1 MVDSSGEYVLQWE
14 GHGSHVAERFSGLL
28 ARQSLVDITLICE
41 EQRLRVHKLVLASCS
56 LYFEE
61 MLEQDLGQEPTIL
74 FSDLNFEVLK
84 SMVEFMYCGETSI
97 SKQHLEPLL
106 QAAIVFKVKELA
118 SIIKNMIGAK
128 NVNTGETG
136 GCVEEFC
143 EEDADDLAEESDY
156 SLFSDNDCRQTST
169 WNKIGVDR
177 YPRSDTDESTDIAYL
192 NDNNS
197 PTHNTDARNSDQSQ
211 AKLSFLGVT
220 RKNIEQ
226 MYSDVPSAMNQGLKL
241 DIHRI
246 NSVGSVN
253 DDTNM
258 FSKDKS
264 DRQPVLYEQCCDFVN
279 TEPTFD
285 ECIDI
290 PLPLSQS
297 RIEKECE
304 SIYQATPEFEEF
316 TRTGDKCLK
325 VYTHKKRRNFIGGLE
340 KRPVKLTD
348 NMPELANNNC
358 IDLKDEPSKNET
370 ELESEY
376 ILGLGSKIVEN
387 ISDFVGSDTS
397 EQSAVSIESVDIDTT
412 INFTNKHAR
421 QMKEIFTNEQLDP
434 TIFRPNSIQCPP
446 TLRRSVRL
454 SQHENDDST
463 NEKTLQD
470 VERRR
475 DMRKNSVTIKRK
487 NKDSD
492 YGESDE
498 NKASPLNSMAKC
510 SDPQRSLR
518 SNSKFIARRG
528 KTHLS
533 LSKNI
538 NRNEEKVIANS
549 KLKPDKLQIIK
560 PEPGE
565 MFPNKFN
572 TIASVSRVL
581 WGDMSD
587 CLENSENNIEDY
599 IDYSPSKEIP
609 FAVGLLPLRA
619 ALERMQATPDYQP
632 RKTRSS
638 VMLFR
643 QEFNGVKR
651 KSCGGSSAD
660 SNNGSAKRQNTQSH
674 GDNLNGSTV
683 CHVHITASHSQPVV
697 RPRRKSLNEEVAAR
711 TNIAS
716 RQ

>member
-14 GHGSHVAERFSGLL
+14 GHASHVTERFSGLL
-28 ARQSLVDITLICE
+28 ARQSLVDITLICQ

-61 MLEQDLGQEPTIL
+61 MLEQDLGQEPTVL
-74 FSDLNFEVLK
+74 FSDINFEVLK
-84 SMVEFMYCGETSI
+84 SMVEFMYCGETNI

-118 SIIKNMIGAK
+118 SIVKNVIGAK
-128 NVNTGETG
+128 NINTDETSD
-136 GCVEEFC
+136 CLEEFC
-143 EEDADDLAEESDY
+143 EENANDLAEESDY
-156 SLFSDNDCRQTST
+156 SLFSDNDCRQT
-169 WNKIGVDR
+169 WNKIGVDI
-177 YPRSDTDESTDIAYL
+177 YPRNDTDERTDAAYL
-192 NDNNS
+192 NDDNS
-197 PTHNTDARNSDQSQ
+197 STHDTDARNSDQSQ
-211 AKLSFLGVT
+211 ATLSFIDVAH
-220 RKNIEQ
+220 KNIEQ
-226 MYSDVPSAMNQGLKL
+226 TYPDVPSAVNPALKF

-246 NSVGSVN
+246 STADSVN
-253 DDTNM
+253 ADTNM
-258 FSKDKS
+258 FCNDKS
-264 DRQPVLYEQCCDFVN
+264 GRQPVLYEQCCDFVN
-279 TEPTFD
+279 TDTTFD
-285 ECIDI
+285 QCMDI

-297 RIEKECE
+297 RIEEKCE
-304 SIYQATPEFEEF
+304 TIYQSMPEFQEF
-316 TRTGDKCLK
+316 TRTVDKYLK
-325 VYTHKKRRNFIGGLE
+325 VYTHKKRRNFSGRLE
-340 KRPVKLTD
+340 NRLVKLTE
-348 NMPELANNNC
+348 NSPELANNNC
-358 IDLKDEPSKNET
+358 IDLKDEPSRNET

-376 ILGLGSKIVEN
+376 ILGLGPKIVEN
-387 ISDFVGSDTS
+387 ISDLTSSDTS
-397 EQSAVSIESVDIDTT
+397 EESVVSTASVDIDTT
-412 INFTNKHAR
+412 VNFNNKHAR

-434 TIFRPNSIQCPP
+434 TIFRSNSIQCPP

-463 NEKTLQD
+463 NDKTLQD
-470 VERRR
+470 MERRR
-475 DMRKNSVTIKRK
+475 DMRKSSMTIKRR

-492 YGESDE
+492 YSESDE
-498 NKASPLNSMAKC
+498 NKASPLSSVAKC
-510 SDPQRSLR
+510 SDPRRSLR
-518 SNSKFIARRG
+518 SNSKFIARRS
-528 KTHLS
+528 KSHLS
-533 LSKNI
+533 LSKDI
-538 NRNEEKVIANS
+538 NRSEEKVIANG

-565 MFPNKFN
+565 KFSNKFN
-572 TIASVSRVL
+572 TIATVSRVL

-599 IDYSPSKEIP
+599 MDYSPSKEIP

-660 SNNGSAKRQNTQSH
+660 SNNGSAKRQNTQSP
-674 GDNLNGSTV
+674 GDNLNSNTV
-683 CHVHITASHSQPVV
+683 CHVRITASHSQPVV